1 MWPNH
6 ILKYERCVSRTG
18 FGIGHSY
25 NGKIPFLRIDYILTN
40 PSFEIQKFEIVNNKI
55 SDHFPVYSEIGLAKN
70 ANK

>member
-1 MWPNH
+1 MKDAF
-6 ILKYERCVSRTG
+6 LETG